1 MNRNEIYKE
10 YLKAL
15 KERVELE
22 SKIEDFVEKWKNGET
37 SLSNELIQ
45 QTMEKGYERLE
56 TLKKQVESLES
67 SLNLYDQKEN
77 DKKMADISVQHYLGE
92 RPTNMNIVGGVLSSN
107 ANESHLVA
115 EQKSLEQL
123 EQEKNQM
130 LSNIKLKVQSGEI
143 SLAEA
148 SKLTHDVNT
157 AFGYYDEPTK
167 TNTTDIHR

>member
-1 MNRNEIYKE
+1 MNRNEIYKK

-15 KERVELE
+15 NERVELE

-56 TLKKQVESLES
+56 TLKKQVESLEV

-77 DKKMADISVQHYLGE
+77 AKKMADISVQHHLGE
-92 RPTNMNIVGGVLSSN
+92 RPTNMNIVEGVLSSN
-107 ANESHLVA
+107 ANESRLVA
-115 EQKSLEQL
+115 EQKSPEQL

-148 SKLTHDVNT
+148 SKLAHDVNT
-157 AFGYYDEPTK
+157 AFGYYDEPTE
-167 TNTTDIHR
+167 TNTTGIHR

>member
-15 KERVELE
+15 NERAELE
-22 SKIEDFVEKWKNGET
+22 SKIEDLVEKWKNGET

-56 TLKKQVESLES
+56 ALKKQFESLEA
-67 SLNLYDQKEN
+67 SLKLYDQKEN
-77 DKKMADISVQHYLGE
+77 DKKMADISVQHHLEE

-115 EQKSLEQL
+115 EQKSPEQL

-157 AFGYYDEPTK
+157 AFGYYDEPTE
-167 TNTTDIHR
+167 TNTNGIHR

>member
-1 MNRNEIYKE
+1 MNRNQIHKE

-15 KERVELE
+15 NERVELE

-45 QTMEKGYERLE
+45 QAMEKGYERLE
-56 TLKKQVESLES
+56 ALKKQVESLEA

-77 DKKMADISVQHYLGE
+77 DKKMADISVQHHLGE

-107 ANESHLVA
+107 ANESHLVT
-115 EQKSLEQL
+115 EQKSPEQL

-157 AFGYYDEPTK
+157 AFGYYDEPTE
-167 TNTTDIHR
+167 TNTTGIHR

>member
-15 KERVELE
+15 NERVELE

-56 TLKKQVESLES
+56 TLKKQVESLEA
-67 SLNLYDQKEN
+67 SLNLYNQKEN
-77 DKKMADISVQHYLGE
+77 DKKMADISVQHHLGE
-92 RPTNMNIVGGVLSSN
+92 RPTNMNIVGGILSSN

-115 EQKSLEQL
+115 EQKFLEQL

-157 AFGYYDEPTK
+157 AFGYYDEPTE
-167 TNTTDIHR
+167 TNTTGIHR

>member
-15 KERVELE
+15 NERVELE

-56 TLKKQVESLES
+56 TLKKQVESLEA

-77 DKKMADISVQHYLGE
+77 DKKMANISVQHHLGE

-157 AFGYYDEPTK
+157 AFGYYDEPTETNK
-167 TNTTDIHR
+167 TGIHR